1 MLMATQMATQ
11 TLLAF
16 SERTAPT
23 RAARRGRRGI
33 TLVDNDLVFTTRDG
47 RPIAGSYIDAGPFRE
62 VCRKAGITFS
72 TREQRGLRFHDL
84 RHSAATILLAA
95 GVPERVVMEILGH
108 STLAMVKRYQ
118 HVLPGLTVAA
128 AERMDRVMGR

>member
-1 MLMATQMATQ
+1 MPLKT
-11 TLLAF
+11 
-16 SERTAPT
+16 ERC
-23 RAARRGRRGI
+23 I

-47 RPIAGSYIDAGPFRE
+47 RPIAGSYIAGPFRE
-62 VCRKAGITFS
+62 VCRKAGIAYS
-72 TREQRGLRFHDL
+72 TREQNGLRFHDL

-108 STLAMVKRYQ
+108 STLAMVKCYQ

>member
-1 MLMATQMATQ
+1 MPLKT
-11 TLLAF
+11 
-16 SERTAPT
+16 E
-23 RAARRGRRGI
+23 RGI
-33 TLVDNDLVFTTRDG
+33 KLVENDLIFTTGGG
-47 RPIAGSYIDAGPFRE
+47 RPLSGAYLDAGPFRE
-62 VCRKAGITFS
+62 ICRTAGIAYS
-72 TREQRGLRFHDL
+72 TREDKGLRFHDL
-84 RHSAATILLAA
+84 RHSAATILLSA